1 MRYNSLIDFIRQLF
15 LLLLRYKDNHFRDQY
30 IFVSKI
36 FCIFVT
42 HMATLYFHIPF
53 CKRICSYCDFYKVGA
68 LSLLPNVVEVMH
80 RELEERR
87 DYLSSHHITSIYF
100 GGGTPSLVQP
110 SEIERFVSHAR
121 ELFDC
126 SAVEEITLEANPD
139 DLTEEYV
146 KELAKTSV
154 NRVSLGIQSFDDGA
168 LRMMNRRHTAAEAV
182 EAVQRLKRYGIDNIS
197 IDIIFG
203 IAGYGGE
210 TLRNTL
216 AEAIKLDVG
225 HISAYHLTIEERT
238 RLGLMTQRGEYTP
251 ISDEES
257 EAEYMVVHEALTAA
271 GYEHYEVSN
280 YAKNGCR
287 ARHNS
292 AYWQGVEYLG
302 IGPGAHSF
310 SRDNRT
316 WCISSAK
323 EYAEGVIRFESEEL
337 TELDHMNEYV
347 MTSLRRIEGID
358 LSYIERCFGVQHKER
373 IMAAAR
379 EWIEV
384 GIVVVEGDMLAIC
397 PERFLVSDAVIE
409 AFFV

>member
-1 MRYNSLIDFIRQLF
+1 
-15 LLLLRYKDNHFRDQY
+15 
-30 IFVSKI
+30 
-36 FCIFVT
+36 
-42 HMATLYFHIPF
+42 MATLYFHIPF

-280 YAKNGCR
+280 YAKKGCR

-323 EYAEGVIRFESEEL
+323 EYADGVIRFESEEL
-337 TELDHMNEYV
+337 TVLDHMNEYI
-347 MTSLRRIEGID
+347 MTSLRRVEGID
-358 LSYIERCFGVQHKER
+358 LSYVERCFGAQHKER

-384 GIVVVEGDMLAIC
+384 GIVVVEGDMLAIR

>member
-1 MRYNSLIDFIRQLF
+1 
-15 LLLLRYKDNHFRDQY
+15 
-30 IFVSKI
+30 
-36 FCIFVT
+36 
-42 HMATLYFHIPF
+42 MATLYFHIPF

-210 TLRNTL
+210 TLRKTL
-216 AEAIKLDVG
+216 TEAIKLDVG

-280 YAKNGCR
+280 YAKRGCR

-323 EYAEGVIRFESEEL
+323 EYADGVIRFESEEL
-337 TELDHMNEYV
+337 TALDHMNEYV
-347 MTSLRRIEGID
+347 MTSLRRVEGID
-358 LSYIERCFGVQHKER
+358 LSYVERCFGVQHKER
-373 IMAAAR
+373 IIAAAR

-384 GIVVVEGDMLAIC
+384 GIVVVEGDMLAIR

>member
-1 MRYNSLIDFIRQLF
+1 MW
-15 LLLLRYKDNHFRDQY
+15 YKDNHFCDFY
-30 IFVSKI
+30 IYGVEN
-36 FCIFVT
+36 FCNFVT
-42 HMATLYFHIPF
+42 YMATLYFHIPF

-68 LSLLPNVVEVMH
+68 LSLLPNVVEAMH
-80 RELEERR
+80 RELEKRK
-87 DYLSSHHITSIYF
+87 DYLASHHITSIYF
-100 GGGTPSLVQP
+100 GGGTPSLVQT
-110 SEIERFVSHAR
+110 SEIERFIAHTR

-126 SAVEEITLEANPD
+126 SRVEEITLEANPD

-146 KELAKTSV
+146 KELATTSV

-168 LRMMNRRHTAAEAV
+168 LEMMNRRHTAAEAK
-182 EAVQRLKRYGIDNIS
+182 EAVARLKRYGIDNIS

-203 IAGYGGE
+203 IAGYGGD
-210 TLRNTL
+210 TLLNTL
-216 AEAIKLDVG
+216 DEAVKLDVG

-238 RLGLMTQRGEYTP
+238 KLGLMMQRGEYTP

-257 EAEYMVVHEALTAA
+257 EREYMVVHERLKAA

-280 YAKNGCR
+280 YAKEGCR

-323 EYAEGVIRFESEEL
+323 EYAEGVAKYESEEL
-337 TELDHMNEYV
+337 NALDHMNEYV
-347 MTSLRRIEGID
+347 MTSLRRVEGID
-358 LSYIERCFGVQHKER
+358 LGYIEERFGAKHAMR
-373 IMAAAR
+373 IKDAAR
-379 EWIEV
+379 EWIEAD
-384 GIVVVEGDMLAIC
+384 VVVAEGNRVAIR

-409 AFFV
+409 AFFA

>member
-1 MRYNSLIDFIRQLF
+1 M
-15 LLLLRYKDNHFRDQY
+15 LLRYKDNHFRDQY

-100 GGGTPSLVQP
+100 GGGTPSLVHP

-280 YAKNGCR
+280 YAKRGCR

-323 EYAEGVIRFESEEL
+323 EYADGVIRFESEEL

-347 MTSLRRIEGID
+347 MTSLRRVEGID

-379 EWIEV
+379 EWIKA
-384 GIVVVEGDMLAIC
+384 GIVVVEGDMLAIR

-409 AFFV
+409 TFFV

>member
-1 MRYNSLIDFIRQLF
+1 
-15 LLLLRYKDNHFRDQY
+15 
-30 IFVSKI
+30 
-36 FCIFVT
+36 
-42 HMATLYFHIPF
+42 MATLYFHIPF

-68 LSLLPNVVEVMH
+68 LSLLPNVVEAMH
-80 RELEERR
+80 CELDERR
-87 DYLSSHHITSIYF
+87 DYIDSNRITSIYF

-110 SEIERFVSHAR
+110 SEIERFITHAR
-121 ELFDC
+121 GLFDC
-126 SAVEEITLEANPD
+126 SEVGEITLEANPD

-146 KELAKTSV
+146 KELATTSV

-168 LRMMNRRHTAAEAV
+168 LEMMNRRHTAAEAR
-182 EAVQRLKRYGIDNIS
+182 EAVARLKRYGIDNIS

-210 TLRNTL
+210 TLLNTL
-216 AEAIKLDVG
+216 NEAIKLDVG

-238 RLGLMTQRGEYTP
+238 KLGLMTQRGEYTP

-257 EAEYMVVHEALTAA
+257 EREYMIVHESLKTA

-280 YAKNGCR
+280 YAKEGCR

-316 WCISSAK
+316 WCTSSAK
-323 EYAEGVIRFESEEL
+323 EYADGVVKYESEEL
-337 TELDHMNEYV
+337 TVIDHMNEYV
-347 MTSLRRIEGID
+347 MTSLRRVEGID
-358 LSYIERCFGVQHKER
+358 LAYIEERFGKNHAQR
-373 IMAAAR
+373 IKDAAR
-379 EWIEV
+379 EWVEAD
-384 GIVVVEGDMLAIC
+384 VVYVEGSRLAIR

>member
-1 MRYNSLIDFIRQLF
+1 M
-15 LLLLRYKDNHFRDQY
+15 LLRYKDNHFRDQY
-30 IFVSKI
+30 TFVCKI

-280 YAKNGCR
+280 YAKEGCR

-323 EYAEGVIRFESEEL
+323 EYADGVIRFESEEL
-337 TELDHMNEYV
+337 TVLDHMNEYI
-347 MTSLRRIEGID
+347 MTSLRRVEGID
-358 LSYIERCFGVQHKER
+358 LSYVERYFGVQHKER

-379 EWIEV
+379 EWIKA
-384 GIVVVEGDMLAIC
+384 GIVVVEGDMVAIR

>member
-1 MRYNSLIDFIRQLF
+1 MENFYN
-15 LLLLRYKDNHFRDQY
+15 
-30 IFVSKI
+30 
-36 FCIFVT
+36 FVT
-42 HMATLYFHIPF
+42 CMATLYFHIPF

-68 LSLLPNVVEVMH
+68 LSLLHNVVEEMH
-80 RELEERR
+80 RELERRR

-100 GGGTPSLVQP
+100 GGGTPSLMQP
-110 SEIERFVSHAR
+110 SDIEGFISSCR

-126 SAVEEITLEANPD
+126 SQVEEITLEANPD

-168 LRMMNRRHTAAEAV
+168 LEMMNRRHTAAEAK
-182 EAVQRLKRYGIDNIS
+182 EAVARLKRYGIDNIS

-238 RLGLMTQRGEYTP
+238 KLGLMTQRGEYTP

-257 EAEYMVVHEALTAA
+257 EREYMVVHEMLKAA

-280 YAKNGCR
+280 YAKEGCR

-323 EYAEGVIRFESEEL
+323 EYAEGVVKYESEEL
-337 TELDHMNEYV
+337 TVLDHINEYV
-347 MTSLRRIEGID
+347 MTSLRRVEGVD
-358 LSYIERCFGVQHKER
+358 LSYIEERFGVRHAER
-373 IMAAAR
+373 IKDAAK

-384 GIVVVEGDMLAIC
+384 GVVYVEDDRLAIR

-409 AFFV
+409 AFFA

>member
-1 MRYNSLIDFIRQLF
+1 MSW
-15 LLLLRYKDNHFRDQY
+15 YKDNHFCDFY
-30 IFVSKI
+30 IYGCKF
-36 FCIFVT
+36 FCNFVT
-42 HMATLYFHIPF
+42 RMATLYFHIPF

-68 LSLLPNVVEVMH
+68 LSLLPSVVEAMH
-80 RELEERR
+80 CELEQRR
-87 DYLSSHHITSIYF
+87 NYLASRNITSIYF
-100 GGGTPSLVQP
+100 GGGTPSLLSPREV
-110 SEIERFVSHAR
+110 ERFVAHAR

-126 SAVEEITLEANPD
+126 AGVDEITLEANPD

-146 KELAKTSV
+146 KELATTSI

-168 LRMMNRRHTAAEAV
+168 LRMMNRRHTANEAV

-203 IAGYGGE
+203 IAGYGGNI
-210 TLRNTL
+210 LRNTL
-216 AEAIKLDVG
+216 AEAVKLDVG

-238 RLGLMTQRGEYTP
+238 QLGLKTRRGEYTP

-257 EAEYMVVHEALTAA
+257 EREYMVVHEALEAA

-280 YAKNGCR
+280 YAKAGCR

-316 WCISSAK
+316 WCISTAK
-323 EYAEGVIRFESEEL
+323 EYAEGAAEYESEEL
-337 TELDHMNEYV
+337 TALDHLNEYV
-347 MTSLRRIEGID
+347 MTSLRRVEGID
-358 LSYIERCFGVQHKER
+358 LGVIAERFGVAHAER
-373 IMAAAR
+373 ISGAAK
-379 EWIEV
+379 EWIEA
-384 GIVVVEGDMLAIC
+384 GVVLMEGSRLAIR

-409 AFFV
+409 AFFA

>member
-1 MRYNSLIDFIRQLF
+1 
-15 LLLLRYKDNHFRDQY
+15 
-30 IFVSKI
+30 
-36 FCIFVT
+36 
-42 HMATLYFHIPF
+42 
-53 CKRICSYCDFYKVGA
+53 
-68 LSLLPNVVEVMH
+68 MH

-87 DYLSSHHITSIYF
+87 NYLASHNITSIYF
-100 GGGTPSLVQP
+100 GGGTPSLLSPREV
-110 SEIERFVSHAR
+110 ERFVAHAR

-126 SAVEEITLEANPD
+126 STIGEITLEANPD

-146 KELAKTSV
+146 KELATTSI

-168 LRMMNRRHTAAEAV
+168 LRMMNRRHTANEAV

-197 IDIIFG
+197 VDIIFG
-203 IAGYGGE
+203 IAGYGGDM
-210 TLRNTL
+210 LRNTL
-216 AEAIKLDVG
+216 AEAVKLDVG

-238 RLGLMTQRGEYTP
+238 KLGLMTKRGEYTP

-257 EAEYMVVHEALTAA
+257 EREYMVVHEALEAA

-280 YAKNGCR
+280 YAKTGCR

-323 EYAEGVIRFESEEL
+323 EYAEGVVKYESEEL
-337 TELDHMNEYV
+337 TALDHLNEYV
-347 MTSLRRIEGID
+347 MTSLRRVEGID
-358 LSYIERCFGVQHKER
+358 LGVIAERFGVGHVER
-373 IMAAAR
+373 IRGAAK
-379 EWIEV
+379 EWIEA
-384 GIVVVEGDMLAIC
+384 GVVLEEGSRLAIR

-409 AFFV
+409 AFFA

>member
-1 MRYNSLIDFIRQLF
+1 
-15 LLLLRYKDNHFRDQY
+15 
-30 IFVSKI
+30 
-36 FCIFVT
+36 
-42 HMATLYFHIPF
+42 MATLYFHIPF

-68 LSLLPNVVEVMH
+68 LSLLHNVVEEMH
-80 RELEERR
+80 RELDERQ

-110 SEIERFVSHAR
+110 SEIERFITHAR
-121 ELFDC
+121 GLFDC
-126 SAVEEITLEANPD
+126 SEVGEITLEANPD

-146 KELAKTSV
+146 KELATTSV

-168 LRMMNRRHTAAEAV
+168 LEMMNRRHTAEEAKEAV
-182 EAVQRLKRYGIDNIS
+182 ARLKRYGIDNIS

-203 IAGYGGE
+203 ITGYGGE

-216 AEAIKLDVG
+216 SEAIKLDVG

-238 RLGLMTQRGEYTP
+238 KLGLMTLRGEDTP

-257 EAEYMVVHEALTAA
+257 EQEYIVVHEMLKAV

-280 YAKNGCR
+280 YAKEGCR

-323 EYAEGVIRFESEEL
+323 EYAEGVVKYESEEL
-337 TELDHMNEYV
+337 TALDHMNEYV
-347 MTSLRRIEGID
+347 MTSLRRVEGID
-358 LSYIERCFGVQHKER
+358 LGYIEERFGANHKER
-373 IMAAAR
+373 IKDAAK
-379 EWIEV
+379 EWIEAD
-384 GIVVVEGDMLAIC
+384 VVYVEGERLAIR

-409 AFFV
+409 AFFA